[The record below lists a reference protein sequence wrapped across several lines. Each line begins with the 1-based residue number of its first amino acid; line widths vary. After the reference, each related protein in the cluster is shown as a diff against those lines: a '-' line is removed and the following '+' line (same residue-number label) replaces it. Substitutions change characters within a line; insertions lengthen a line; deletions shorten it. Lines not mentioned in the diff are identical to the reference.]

1 MASPQSRIKRLL
13 AANRSEIAIRV
24 FRSAH
29 ELGIRTIALYSEEDR
44 FSLHRYKADEAYL
57 IGSGMDPIQAYL
69 NVDNVI
75 ALAVE
80 KRVDAIHPGY
90 GFLSE
95 SPALAGACADA
106 GILFIGPRPE
116 ILEQLGDKT
125 VARGL
130 AAQLGVPILQGSEA
144 PLSDL
149 DEARSL
155 AAAMGYPVMLKA
167 AHGGGG
173 RGMRVVSREAELE
186 AQFQEARRESASAFG
201 REEIFLERFLSR
213 ARHLEVQILGDRHGN
228 LVHLYERDCSL
239 QRRHQK
245 LVEMAPALN
254 LAPELRR
261 KICDTA
267 VMLGRAIGYDNAGT
281 VEFLLDQDT
290 DQFYFIEINPR
301 IQVEHTVTEQVTGV
315 DLVHHQILI
324 AQGLAL
330 EHPEIG
336 LASQSDVQVRGY
348 ACQCR
353 VTTEDPENSF
363 IPDYGRILHYRSAAG
378 AGIRLDAGTAFSG
391 ATVIPFYDS
400 LLVKVTAWGLRFPET
415 VRRMERCLQEFR
427 IRGVKTNI
435 PFLINLVDHPEFRNG
450 HCTTR
455 FIDENP
461 ELFRFPARRDR
472 ATRLLRFLGNQVVNE
487 TPVVREFH
495 AKVNRRPAPVP
506 WRPTGGAMPEGHR
519 FRLLRDGPRKFAD
532 WVKDRP
538 EVLITDTTFRD
549 AHQSLL
555 ATRMRTY
562 DMSRIADVY
571 AHCHSDFVSLE
582 LWGGATFD
590 TAMRFLRESPWDRLD
605 RLRHAIPNIPFQ
617 MLLRA
622 SNALGYSSYPDNVV
636 HEFVRLAAESGIDI
650 FRIFDSLNDTRNM
663 QIAIEAVVRNGGLAE
678 AAICYTG
685 DILDPDRSKY
695 ALDYYLEMSRDLE
708 RMGAHILAIKDMA
721 GLCKPYAAYQLIR
734 ALKNEVG
741 LPIHFHTHDTSGGQ
755 MAALLKAVEAG
766 ADIVDAAMAPLA
778 GLTSQPS
785 LNTFVEMLRFSPR
798 DPGLDTQRLE
808 ETAHYW
814 EVVRQYYCAFE
825 STLRTGTADV
835 YKHQMPGGQ
844 YTNLYQQAAALGL
857 EENWPEVWRTYARVN
872 ELFGDIVKVTPSSK
886 VVGDLA
892 LFMLTNDLSPQDL
905 TGSSKKI
912 DFPESVI
919 DFFQGRL
926 GTPKG
931 GFPARLRERILG
943 DLRPIQGR
951 PGESL
956 PPADLPGVRKDLEG
970 RLRRKFDERDT
981 ISYLLY
987 PQVFQEFIGH
997 QTRFGDVSVLPTPV
1011 FFYGM
1016 EREAEVLVEL
1026 EPGKTLII
1034 KLMAV
1039 GEPDTRGNCT
1049 VFFELNGVPREVQ
1062 VPNRS
1067 VIPQVSKRAKA
1078 DPGDPLHVG
1087 APMPGMVISVSVS
1100 SGAKVAQ
1107 GEKLLTLQ
1115 AMKMELT
1122 LYADREAEIEE
1133 LLVEPG
1139 DRVNTKDLLLTY
1151 CRELIEA
1158 G

>member
-1 MASPQSRIKRLL
+1 M
-13 AANRSEIAIRV
+13 
-24 FRSAH
+24 
-29 ELGIRTIALYSEEDR
+29 
-44 FSLHRYKADEAYL
+44 
-57 IGSGMDPIQAYL
+57 
-69 NVDNVI
+69 
-75 ALAVE
+75 
-80 KRVDAIHPGY
+80 
-90 GFLSE
+90 
-95 SPALAGACADA
+95 
-106 GILFIGPRPE
+106 
-116 ILEQLGDKT
+116 
-125 VARGL
+125 
-130 AAQLGVPILQGSEA
+130 
-144 PLSDL
+144 
-149 DEARSL
+149 
-155 AAAMGYPVMLKA
+155 
-167 AHGGGG
+167 
-173 RGMRVVSREAELE
+173 
-186 AQFQEARRESASAFG
+186 
-201 REEIFLERFLSR
+201 
-213 ARHLEVQILGDRHGN
+213 
-228 LVHLYERDCSL
+228 
-239 QRRHQK
+239 
-245 LVEMAPALN
+245 
-254 LAPELRR
+254 
-261 KICDTA
+261 
-267 VMLGRAIGYDNAGT
+267 
-281 VEFLLDQDT
+281 
-290 DQFYFIEINPR
+290 
-301 IQVEHTVTEQVTGV
+301 QV
-315 DLVHHQILI
+315 
-324 AQGLAL
+324 
-330 EHPEIG
+330 
-336 LASQSDVQVRGY
+336 
-348 ACQCR
+348 
-353 VTTEDPENSF
+353 
-363 IPDYGRILHYRSAAG
+363 
-378 AGIRLDAGTAFSG
+378 
-391 ATVIPFYDS
+391 
-400 LLVKVTAWGLRFPET
+400 
-415 VRRMERCLQEFR
+415 
-427 IRGVKTNI
+427 
-435 PFLINLVDHPEFRNG
+435 
-450 HCTTR
+450 
-455 FIDENP
+455 
-461 ELFRFPARRDR
+461 
-472 ATRLLRFLGNQVVNE
+472 
-487 TPVVREFH
+487 
-495 AKVNRRPAPVP
+495 
-506 WRPTGGAMPEGHR
+506 
-519 FRLLRDGPRKFAD
+519 
-532 WVKDRP
+532 
-538 EVLITDTTFRD
+538 
-549 AHQSLL
+549 
-555 ATRMRTY
+555 
-562 DMSRIADVY
+562 
-571 AHCHSDFVSLE
+571 
-582 LWGGATFD
+582 
-590 TAMRFLRESPWDRLD
+590 
-605 RLRHAIPNIPFQ
+605 
-617 MLLRA
+617 
-622 SNALGYSSYPDNVV
+622 
-636 HEFVRLAAESGIDI
+636 
-650 FRIFDSLNDTRNM
+650 
-663 QIAIEAVVRNGGLAE
+663 AIEAVSRSGGLAE

-685 DILDPDRSKY
+685 DILDPDRPKY
-695 ALDYYLEMSRDLE
+695 SLDYYLELARELE

-755 MAALLKAVEAG
+755 MATLLKAVEAG
-766 ADIVDAAMAPLA
+766 ADIVDGAMAPLA

-798 DPGLDTQRLE
+798 NPGFDTARLE

-835 YKHQMPGGQ
+835 YKHEMPGGQ

-956 PPADLPGVRKDLEG
+956 PPADLPGVREDLEG

-1049 VFFELNGVPREVQ
+1049 VFFELNGVPREVR
-1062 VPNRS
+1062 VPNQS

>member
-1 MASPQSRIKRLL
+1 
-13 AANRSEIAIRV
+13 
-24 FRSAH
+24 
-29 ELGIRTIALYSEEDR
+29 
-44 FSLHRYKADEAYL
+44 
-57 IGSGMDPIQAYL
+57 
-69 NVDNVI
+69 
-75 ALAVE
+75 
-80 KRVDAIHPGY
+80 
-90 GFLSE
+90 
-95 SPALAGACADA
+95 
-106 GILFIGPRPE
+106 
-116 ILEQLGDKT
+116 
-125 VARGL
+125 
-130 AAQLGVPILQGSEA
+130 
-144 PLSDL
+144 
-149 DEARSL
+149 
-155 AAAMGYPVMLKA
+155 
-167 AHGGGG
+167 
-173 RGMRVVSREAELE
+173 
-186 AQFQEARRESASAFG
+186 
-201 REEIFLERFLSR
+201 
-213 ARHLEVQILGDRHGN
+213 
-228 LVHLYERDCSL
+228 
-239 QRRHQK
+239 
-245 LVEMAPALN
+245 
-254 LAPELRR
+254 
-261 KICDTA
+261 
-267 VMLGRAIGYDNAGT
+267 
-281 VEFLLDQDT
+281 
-290 DQFYFIEINPR
+290 
-301 IQVEHTVTEQVTGV
+301 
-315 DLVHHQILI
+315 
-324 AQGLAL
+324 
-330 EHPEIG
+330 
-336 LASQSDVQVRGY
+336 
-348 ACQCR
+348 
-353 VTTEDPENSF
+353 
-363 IPDYGRILHYRSAAG
+363 
-378 AGIRLDAGTAFSG
+378 
-391 ATVIPFYDS
+391 
-400 LLVKVTAWGLRFPET
+400 
-415 VRRMERCLQEFR
+415 
-427 IRGVKTNI
+427 
-435 PFLINLVDHPEFRNG
+435 
-450 HCTTR
+450 
-455 FIDENP
+455 
-461 ELFRFPARRDR
+461 
-472 ATRLLRFLGNQVVNE
+472 
-487 TPVVREFH
+487 
-495 AKVNRRPAPVP
+495 
-506 WRPTGGAMPEGHR
+506 
-519 FRLLRDGPRKFAD
+519 
-532 WVKDRP
+532 
-538 EVLITDTTFRD
+538 
-549 AHQSLL
+549 
-555 ATRMRTY
+555 
-562 DMSRIADVY
+562 MSRIADVY

-755 MAALLKAVEAG
+755 MATLLKAVEAG
-766 ADIVDAAMAPLA
+766 ADIVDGAMAPLA

-798 DPGLDTQRLE
+798 NPGFDTARLE

-857 EENWPEVWRTYARVN
+857 EENWPEVWQTYARVN

>member
-1 MASPQSRIKRLL
+1 
-13 AANRSEIAIRV
+13 
-24 FRSAH
+24 
-29 ELGIRTIALYSEEDR
+29 
-44 FSLHRYKADEAYL
+44 
-57 IGSGMDPIQAYL
+57 
-69 NVDNVI
+69 
-75 ALAVE
+75 
-80 KRVDAIHPGY
+80 
-90 GFLSE
+90 
-95 SPALAGACADA
+95 
-106 GILFIGPRPE
+106 
-116 ILEQLGDKT
+116 
-125 VARGL
+125 
-130 AAQLGVPILQGSEA
+130 
-144 PLSDL
+144 
-149 DEARSL
+149 
-155 AAAMGYPVMLKA
+155 
-167 AHGGGG
+167 
-173 RGMRVVSREAELE
+173 
-186 AQFQEARRESASAFG
+186 
-201 REEIFLERFLSR
+201 
-213 ARHLEVQILGDRHGN
+213 
-228 LVHLYERDCSL
+228 
-239 QRRHQK
+239 
-245 LVEMAPALN
+245 
-254 LAPELRR
+254 
-261 KICDTA
+261 
-267 VMLGRAIGYDNAGT
+267 
-281 VEFLLDQDT
+281 
-290 DQFYFIEINPR
+290 
-301 IQVEHTVTEQVTGV
+301 
-315 DLVHHQILI
+315 
-324 AQGLAL
+324 
-330 EHPEIG
+330 
-336 LASQSDVQVRGY
+336 
-348 ACQCR
+348 
-353 VTTEDPENSF
+353 
-363 IPDYGRILHYRSAAG
+363 
-378 AGIRLDAGTAFSG
+378 
-391 ATVIPFYDS
+391 
-400 LLVKVTAWGLRFPET
+400 
-415 VRRMERCLQEFR
+415 
-427 IRGVKTNI
+427 
-435 PFLINLVDHPEFRNG
+435 
-450 HCTTR
+450 
-455 FIDENP
+455 
-461 ELFRFPARRDR
+461 
-472 ATRLLRFLGNQVVNE
+472 
-487 TPVVREFH
+487 
-495 AKVNRRPAPVP
+495 
-506 WRPTGGAMPEGHR
+506 
-519 FRLLRDGPRKFAD
+519 
-532 WVKDRP
+532 
-538 EVLITDTTFRD
+538 
-549 AHQSLL
+549 
-555 ATRMRTY
+555 
-562 DMSRIADVY
+562 MSRIADVY

-622 SNALGYSSYPDNVV
+622 SNAVGYTSYPDNVV
-636 HEFVRLAAESGIDI
+636 QEFVRLAAESGIDI

-663 QIAIEAVVRNGGLAE
+663 QVAIEAVSRSGGLAE

-685 DILDPDRSKY
+685 DILDPDRPKY
-695 ALDYYLEMSRDLE
+695 SLDYYLELARELE

-755 MAALLKAVEAG
+755 MATLLKAVEAG
-766 ADIVDAAMAPLA
+766 ADIVDGAMAPLA

-798 DPGLDTQRLE
+798 NPGFDTARLE

-905 TGSSKKI
+905 TDSSKKI
-912 DFPESVI
+912 DFPKSVI

-987 PQVFQEFIGH
+987 PQVFQEFIRH
-997 QTRFGDVSVLPTPV
+997 QIRFGDVSVIPTPV

>member
-1 MASPQSRIKRLL
+1 
-13 AANRSEIAIRV
+13 
-24 FRSAH
+24 
-29 ELGIRTIALYSEEDR
+29 
-44 FSLHRYKADEAYL
+44 
-57 IGSGMDPIQAYL
+57 
-69 NVDNVI
+69 
-75 ALAVE
+75 
-80 KRVDAIHPGY
+80 
-90 GFLSE
+90 
-95 SPALAGACADA
+95 
-106 GILFIGPRPE
+106 
-116 ILEQLGDKT
+116 
-125 VARGL
+125 
-130 AAQLGVPILQGSEA
+130 
-144 PLSDL
+144 
-149 DEARSL
+149 
-155 AAAMGYPVMLKA
+155 
-167 AHGGGG
+167 
-173 RGMRVVSREAELE
+173 
-186 AQFQEARRESASAFG
+186 
-201 REEIFLERFLSR
+201 
-213 ARHLEVQILGDRHGN
+213 
-228 LVHLYERDCSL
+228 
-239 QRRHQK
+239 
-245 LVEMAPALN
+245 
-254 LAPELRR
+254 
-261 KICDTA
+261 
-267 VMLGRAIGYDNAGT
+267 
-281 VEFLLDQDT
+281 
-290 DQFYFIEINPR
+290 
-301 IQVEHTVTEQVTGV
+301 
-315 DLVHHQILI
+315 
-324 AQGLAL
+324 
-330 EHPEIG
+330 
-336 LASQSDVQVRGY
+336 
-348 ACQCR
+348 
-353 VTTEDPENSF
+353 
-363 IPDYGRILHYRSAAG
+363 
-378 AGIRLDAGTAFSG
+378 
-391 ATVIPFYDS
+391 
-400 LLVKVTAWGLRFPET
+400 
-415 VRRMERCLQEFR
+415 
-427 IRGVKTNI
+427 
-435 PFLINLVDHPEFRNG
+435 
-450 HCTTR
+450 
-455 FIDENP
+455 
-461 ELFRFPARRDR
+461 
-472 ATRLLRFLGNQVVNE
+472 
-487 TPVVREFH
+487 
-495 AKVNRRPAPVP
+495 
-506 WRPTGGAMPEGHR
+506 
-519 FRLLRDGPRKFAD
+519 
-532 WVKDRP
+532 
-538 EVLITDTTFRD
+538 
-549 AHQSLL
+549 
-555 ATRMRTY
+555 
-562 DMSRIADVY
+562 MSRIADVY
-571 AHCHSDFVSLE
+571 AHCHSDFFSLE

-605 RLRHAIPNIPFQ
+605 RLRQAIPNIPFQ

-622 SNALGYSSYPDNVV
+622 SNAVGYTSYPDNVV
-636 HEFVRLAAESGIDI
+636 QEFVRLAAESGIDI

-663 QIAIEAVVRNGGLAE
+663 QVAIEAVSRSGGLAE

-685 DILDPDRSKY
+685 DILDPDRPKY
-695 ALDYYLEMSRDLE
+695 SLDYYLELARELE

-987 PQVFQEFIGH
+987 PQVFQEFIRH
-997 QTRFGDVSVLPTPV
+997 QIRFGDVSVIPTPV

-1016 EREAEVLVEL
+1016 QREAEVLVEL

>member
-1 MASPQSRIKRLL
+1 
-13 AANRSEIAIRV
+13 
-24 FRSAH
+24 
-29 ELGIRTIALYSEEDR
+29 
-44 FSLHRYKADEAYL
+44 
-57 IGSGMDPIQAYL
+57 
-69 NVDNVI
+69 
-75 ALAVE
+75 
-80 KRVDAIHPGY
+80 
-90 GFLSE
+90 
-95 SPALAGACADA
+95 
-106 GILFIGPRPE
+106 
-116 ILEQLGDKT
+116 
-125 VARGL
+125 
-130 AAQLGVPILQGSEA
+130 
-144 PLSDL
+144 
-149 DEARSL
+149 
-155 AAAMGYPVMLKA
+155 
-167 AHGGGG
+167 
-173 RGMRVVSREAELE
+173 
-186 AQFQEARRESASAFG
+186 
-201 REEIFLERFLSR
+201 
-213 ARHLEVQILGDRHGN
+213 
-228 LVHLYERDCSL
+228 
-239 QRRHQK
+239 
-245 LVEMAPALN
+245 
-254 LAPELRR
+254 
-261 KICDTA
+261 
-267 VMLGRAIGYDNAGT
+267 
-281 VEFLLDQDT
+281 
-290 DQFYFIEINPR
+290 
-301 IQVEHTVTEQVTGV
+301 
-315 DLVHHQILI
+315 
-324 AQGLAL
+324 
-330 EHPEIG
+330 
-336 LASQSDVQVRGY
+336 
-348 ACQCR
+348 
-353 VTTEDPENSF
+353 
-363 IPDYGRILHYRSAAG
+363 
-378 AGIRLDAGTAFSG
+378 
-391 ATVIPFYDS
+391 
-400 LLVKVTAWGLRFPET
+400 
-415 VRRMERCLQEFR
+415 
-427 IRGVKTNI
+427 
-435 PFLINLVDHPEFRNG
+435 
-450 HCTTR
+450 
-455 FIDENP
+455 
-461 ELFRFPARRDR
+461 
-472 ATRLLRFLGNQVVNE
+472 
-487 TPVVREFH
+487 
-495 AKVNRRPAPVP
+495 
-506 WRPTGGAMPEGHR
+506 
-519 FRLLRDGPRKFAD
+519 
-532 WVKDRP
+532 
-538 EVLITDTTFRD
+538 
-549 AHQSLL
+549 
-555 ATRMRTY
+555 
-562 DMSRIADVY
+562 MSRIADVY

-755 MAALLKAVEAG
+755 MATLLKAVEAG
-766 ADIVDAAMAPLA
+766 ADIVDGAMAPLA

-798 DPGLDTQRLE
+798 NPGFDTARLE

-905 TGSSKKI
+905 TDSSKKI
-912 DFPESVI
+912 DFPKSVI

-987 PQVFQEFIGH
+987 PQVFQEFIRH
-997 QTRFGDVSVLPTPV
+997 QIRFGDVSVIPTPV